1 MNCPFCHSAD
11 TRVIDSRPADGG
23 HAVRRRRTCA
33 VCSERFS
40 TYERP
45 IVVAMVRKRTGE
57 LQPFDSA
64 KVRRGI
70 ENALADRPVPE
81 ESIANLVSEIDTFA
95 HAGGAQITAEDIG
108 QRVLSGLRA
117 IDEVGYLRF
126 ASVYKE
132 FQGADDFEREMAAL
146 DEPTDH

>member
-1 MNCPFCHSAD
+1 
-11 TRVIDSRPADGG
+11 
-23 HAVRRRRTCA
+23 
-33 VCSERFS
+33 
-40 TYERP
+40 
-45 IVVAMVRKRTGE
+45 MVRKRTGE
-57 LQPFDSA
+57 LEPFDSA

-70 ENALADRPVPE
+70 EKALADRPVPE

-146 DEPTDH
+146 DETTDH

>member
-1 MNCPFCHSAD
+1 MKCPFCSSDD
-11 TRVIDSRPADGG
+11 TRVIDSRPTDGG
-23 HAVRRRRTCA
+23 LAIRRRRTCG

-45 IVVAMVRKRTGE
+45 IVVAMVRKRTGDLE
-57 LQPFDSA
+57 PFDAA

-70 ENALADRPVPE
+70 ANALADRPVPADA
-81 ESIANLVSEIDTFA
+81 IATLVTEIETFA

-108 QRVLSGLRA
+108 QRVLAGLRA

-146 DEPTDH
+146 DDDH